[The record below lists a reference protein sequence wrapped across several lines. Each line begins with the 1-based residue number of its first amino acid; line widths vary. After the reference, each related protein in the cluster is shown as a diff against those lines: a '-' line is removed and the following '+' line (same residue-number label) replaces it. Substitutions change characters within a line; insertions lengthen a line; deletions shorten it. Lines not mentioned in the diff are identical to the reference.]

1 MTGSST
7 LRESERLEQMMDLET
22 AAVMKE
28 RVKDVTR
35 NGYDGRNASF
45 MLWLFDDGNKYNL
58 L

>member
-7 LRESERLEQMMDLET
+7 LREHERLEQMMDLET

-45 MLWLFDDGNKYNL
+45 MLWLFDH
-58 L
+58 